1 VGLLQECLPKAL
13 ATPIFLDQK
22 VELDFDGAWHGCRL
36 VHLPCKGG
44 ELDLT
49 CLHGQYKVLH
59 EPCDEGS
66 LRFKLLCLRFC
77 CALRG

>member
-1 VGLLQECLPKAL
+1 MRECLPKEL
-13 ATPIFLDQK
+13 VVPIFLDQK
-22 VELDFDGAWHGCRL
+22 VELDFDAAWHGSGL
-36 VHLPCKGG
+36 VKLPCKDGQ
-44 ELDLT
+44 LDMT

-66 LRFKLLCLRFC
+66 LRFKLLCLRCC